1 MTGVAAQ
8 ICGDAS
14 VVESLGYKVDA
25 GGTIS
30 QQETDENG
38 RTVWTPFSKLGF
50 DGRS

>member
-38 RTVWTPFSKLGF
+38 RTSGLLSLSSGL